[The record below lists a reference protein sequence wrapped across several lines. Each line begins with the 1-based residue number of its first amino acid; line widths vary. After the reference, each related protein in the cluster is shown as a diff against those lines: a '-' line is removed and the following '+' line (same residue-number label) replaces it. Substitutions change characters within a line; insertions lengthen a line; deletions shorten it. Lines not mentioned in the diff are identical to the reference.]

1 MDATMIDVDVLID
14 FDQSKK
20 IGAMTI
26 RQDALPE
33 FPNFVFALGFQ
44 VLGGVADFKGTV
56 PRSEY
61 LGPYRLMAIAPV
73 DDVKYLDY
81 LRQIG
86 KVDAN
91 PTTTDPGADKAAEF
105 LSCIEEWAERLA
117 NCKAATSMPLPAHI
131 HVQGQSHSI
140 NLTLMEMC
148 AVLKNNGREVP
159 LGEGS

>member
-26 RQDALPE
+26 RRDALPE

-44 VLGGVADFKGTV
+44 ALGSVSDFKGTV

-73 DDVKYLDY
+73 DDVKYLGY

-86 KVDAN
+86 KLDDVAEGRKADQQAMTTAADLIVEALALADADRVRMGELLKQAHN
-91 PTTTDPGADKAAEF
+91 LLAGTRALGAEAAQ
-105 LSCIEEWAERLA
+105 
-117 NCKAATSMPLPAHI
+117 
-131 HVQGQSHSI
+131 QG
-140 NLTLMEMC
+140 
-148 AVLKNNGREVP
+148 
-159 LGEGS
+159 